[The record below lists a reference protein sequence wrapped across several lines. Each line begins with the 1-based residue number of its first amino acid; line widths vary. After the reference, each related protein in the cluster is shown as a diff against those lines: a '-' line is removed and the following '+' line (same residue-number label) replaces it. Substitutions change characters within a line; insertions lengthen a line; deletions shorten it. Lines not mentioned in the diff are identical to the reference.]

1 MSTTRIGVGTSSPTS
16 TFQVNG
22 TTSLNGQFDVINGG
36 ANFRV
41 TSESTSYV
49 ALKYNASTWASFNAN
64 DSYFQGTQFYFQSG
78 LNFRFAGSGSFG
90 FTGNPLARLLVKGSG
105 STSAT
110 TALLVQNSSS
120 TSALQIKDD
129 LTSTFS
135 GVSYFNAR
143 MNVNQGIQNESSANV
158 QIFVVNNELE
168 LISNNP
174 NNGSGS
180 LRTTGQITTTDSQ
193 TKSIINVNNLV
204 PSTSAS
210 FNTLNGFAFT
220 STITQTTGTI
230 RGLFINPTLN
240 ASTDFRAIETTRGDV
255 LFGTTS
261 GLVGI
266 GSITSGWRLNVD
278 GAIRAQRIDLTGSA
292 GPGHVMLR
300 IDDNG
305 TVMRNNTFNINSGNG
320 NAGQSANLAVGNTDT
335 TVARLYVKGSGSTSA
350 TTALLVQNSG
360 GNTSLEI
367 LDDRKSTFRGVVNV
381 TPPTI
386 TGGSEFFRVQSGN
399 GYSALI
405 TGFENGTLGLGAGGG
420 LIGYGNSNFSYVVGS
435 NFILNYVPTNNTNTY
450 GISISTGFTNNGAGG
465 TSEGTML
472 RFLGS
477 TATAVGNVTLNQIE
491 VKNTINNTGGTT
503 INRGFYYAPTVT
515 SVVNTQNIAFQS
527 TSGSVNINTS
537 TIQASAIL
545 QADSTTQG
553 FLPPR
558 VTTIQK
564 NAIASPATGL
574 MVFDTDLVR
583 PCFFNGAT
591 WITL

>member
-1 MSTTRIGVGTSSPTS
+1 
-16 TFQVNG
+16 
-22 TTSLNGQFDVINGG
+22 
-36 ANFRV
+36 
-41 TSESTSYV
+41 
-49 ALKYNASTWASFNAN
+49 
-64 DSYFQGTQFYFQSG
+64 
-78 LNFRFAGSGSFG
+78 
-90 FTGNPLARLLVKGSG
+90 
-105 STSAT
+105 
-110 TALLVQNSSS
+110 LVQNSSAN
-120 TSALQIKDD
+120 TLLQVLDNGLVYVGTG
-129 LTSTFS
+129 LTGLNFS
-135 GVSYFNAR
+135 GGNT
-143 MNVNQGIQNESSANV
+143 
-158 QIFVVNNELE
+158 QIFNDGGSGGIISLAMGGTTYLRVFQPKNASSGITSGEINTIATPIDYGWSSGSASPNLLSLNPSINNTGTYSGTFRGIYYNPN
-168 LISNNP
+168 LIS
-174 NNGSGS
+174 
-180 LRTTGQITTTDSQ
+180 L
-193 TKSIINVNNLV
+193 
-204 PSTSAS
+204 
-210 FNTLNGFAFT
+210 
-220 STITQTTGTI
+220 TGTNHI
-230 RGLFINPTLN
+230 
-240 ASTDFRAIETTRGDV
+240 AIQTVTGDV

-261 GLVGI
+261 GNVGI
-266 GSITSGWRLNVD
+266 GSINSGWRLNVD

-320 NAGQSANLAVGNTDT
+320 NAGQNANLAVGNTDT

-350 TTALLVQNSG
+350 TTSLLVQNSG

-420 LIGYGNSNFSYVVGS
+420 LIGYGNSNFSYVVAS

-450 GISISTGFTNNGAGG
+450 AISISTGFTNNGAGG
-465 TSEGTML
+465 TSEGAML

-527 TSGSVNINTS
+527 TSGSVNINTA

-558 VTTIQK
+558 MTTAQK
-564 NAIASPATGL
+564 NAISSPANGL
-574 MVFDTDLVR
+574 IVYDTDLVR